1 MVSAPPNGRI
11 RILVVDDEAM
21 ARRSLCQLLQ
31 MSGYFCA
38 VAADGAQALELVQAF
53 QPHAIILDLM
63 MPVMDGYETARRL
76 KDDAKTR
83 AIPIL
88 ALTASSTPEDRRQA
102 LRAGVDDFLTKPIN
116 LDELLLHLRHRLP
129 RPGEEAATPE
139 EGDCAACGSGHS
151 L

>member
-1 MVSAPPNGRI
+1 MVIAPPQNGRI
-11 RILVVDDEAM
+11 RVLVVDDEAM

-53 QPHAIILDLM
+53 HPQAIILDLM
-63 MPVMDGYETARRL
+63 MPVMDGFETTRRL
-76 KDDAKTR
+76 KDDPETR
-83 AIPIL
+83 SIPIL
-88 ALTASSTPEDRRQA
+88 ALTASTTAEDRRQA

-129 RPGEEAATPE
+129 APAEDSEEE
-139 EGDCAACGSGHS
+139 ECADCEPCHS
-151 L
+151 H